1 MSTDPL
7 LTPQDVAE
15 RLNVKIRTAYDM
27 LAPGGVLHHL
37 RIDLGH
43 KTIRVRRDALE
54 QFIEQQG
61 ATAHASS

>member
-15 RLNVKIRTAYDM
+15 RLNVKLRTAYDM

-54 QFIEQQG
+54 AFIH
-61 ATAHASS
+61 ADRPTA

>member
-1 MSTDPL
+1 MDTEPL
-7 LTPQDVAE
+7 LTPQDVAD

-54 QFIEQQG
+54 EFIE
-61 ATAHASS
+61 TSHADS

>member
-1 MSTDPL
+1 MTPDPL
-7 LTPQDVAE
+7 MTPQDLAE

-43 KTIRVRRDALE
+43 KTIRIRRDALE

-61 ATAHASS
+61 ATVHASS

>member
-1 MSTDPL
+1 MDTEPL
-7 LTPQDVAE
+7 LTPQDVAD

-43 KTIRVRRDALE
+43 RTIRIRRDALE
-54 QFIEQQG
+54 AFIKRG
-61 ATAHASS
+61 APSHATS